1 MISLLDVNVLIA
13 LVVKDHPFH
22 EPATHFFRQCLTDG
36 WATCPLT
43 ENALL
48 RIVGGSSIPGHSCTV
63 SEAREL
69 LGKYVEMPGHQ
80 FWPDDVSFADTK
92 RFPTLPGSKKLTDL
106 YLVALAVKHGG
117 RLATFDHRIDPTPIS
132 GGPAAFYPIPV
143 GNT

>member
-22 EPATHFFRQCLTDG
+22 EAATQFFRQCLVEG

-48 RIVGGSSIPGHSCTV
+48 RIVGGAAIPGHSCTV
-63 SEAREL
+63 IEARDL
-69 LGKYVEMPGHQ
+69 LRKYVAMPGHQ
-80 FWPDDVSFADTK
+80 FWPDDVSFVDPK
-92 RFPTLPGSKKLTDL
+92 LFPALPASKNLTDL

-117 RLATFDHRIDPTPIS
+117 RLATFDQRIDPSPIAD
-132 GGPAAFYPIPV
+132 GPAAFYPIPR
-143 GNT
+143 